1 VIECHAVT
9 VVLDGKTILDG
20 ANLTLARGEVVS
32 LTGPSGA
39 GKTTL
44 LRAIAGLDPLT
55 GGRVYVGGRDVTGE
69 PTHRRGIGLVFQDNQ
84 LFPHLDVAG
93 NVGYAMRTAGAA
105 SDEIVRRV
113 ADLLALVGLEGFGP
127 RSVERLSGGEAKRV
141 AVARSLAAD
150 PEVLLLDEPL
160 TGLDAALHDRML
172 ADLAAVLGARNTTV
186 LHVTPDLHEAAVLSS
201 RSVDVRDVQRGG
213 ARVLST
219 EDVLPLRLRVL
230 RDGTP
235 SRDPRYPEDDLDGT
249 VHLGTVR
256 DGRVVATST
265 WLPRPCPVAP
275 DERAVQLRGMAVDPA
290 LQGSGVGRAL
300 LRAGTAR
307 AHDGGATLVWA
318 RARDTA
324 LGFYSSE
331 GFETVG
337 DAFMDDST
345 GLSHHLVLLRL
356 AP

>member
-1 VIECHAVT
+1 MIECRGVT
-9 VVLDGKTILDG
+9 VVVDGRTIVDDADL
-20 ANLTLARGEVVS
+20 AVARGERVS
-32 LTGPSGA
+32 LTGPSGS

-44 LRAIAGLDPLT
+44 LRAIAGLDPLA
-55 GGRVYVGGRDVTGE
+55 GGRISVGGRDVTDA
-69 PTHRRGIGLVFQDNQ
+69 PAHRRGVGLVFQDNQ

-93 NVGYAMRTAGAA
+93 NVGYALRTAGAPPA
-105 SDEIVRRV
+105 GVARRV
-113 ADLLALVGLEGFGP
+113 GELLDLVGLPGFGG
-127 RSVERLSGGEAKRV
+127 RTVDRLSGGEAKRV

-160 TGLDAALHDRML
+160 TGLDAELHDRML
-172 ADLAAVLGARNTTV
+172 ADLATVLAARNTTV
-186 LHVTPDLHEAAVLSS
+186 LHVTHDLREAAALSS
-201 RSVDVRDVQRGG
+201 RSVDIRDLQRRA

-219 EDVLPLRLRVL
+219 DEVLPLRMRVL

-249 VHLGTVR
+249 VHLGTVH

-290 LQGSGVGRAL
+290 LQGTGVGRAL

-307 AHDGGATLVWA
+307 AREGGASLVWA

-324 LGFYSSE
+324 LGFYSAE

-337 DAFMDDST
+337 DAFIDDST

>member
-1 VIECHAVT
+1 VIECRGIT
-9 VVLDGKTILDG
+9 VVLDGRTILDG
-20 ANLTLARGEVVS
+20 ADLNVARGERVS
-32 LTGPSGA
+32 LTGPSGS

-44 LRAIAGLDPLT
+44 LRAIAGLDPLAR
-55 GGRVYVGGRDVTGE
+55 GRVVVGGRDVTDL
-69 PTHRRGIGLVFQDNQ
+69 PTHRRGVGLVFQDNQ

-93 NVGYAMRTAGAA
+93 NVGYALRTMGMPSGDAT
-105 SDEIVRRV
+105 RRV
-113 ADLLALVGLEGFGP
+113 ADLLALVGLADFGA
-127 RSVERLSGGEAKRV
+127 RQVDRLSGGEAKRV
-141 AVARSLAAD
+141 AVARSLAAAPD
-150 PEVLLLDEPL
+150 VLLLDEPL
-160 TGLDAALHDRML
+160 TGLDTALHDRML
-172 ADLAAVLGARNTTV
+172 ADLAAVFAAGGTTV
-186 LHVTPDLHEAAVLSS
+186 LHVTHDLGEAAALSS
-201 RSVDVRDVQRGG
+201 RSVDIRDLQHGS
-213 ARVLST
+213 ARVLAT
-219 EDVLPLRLRVL
+219 DDVLPLRMRVL

-275 DERAVQLRGMAVDPA
+275 GERAVQLRGMAVDPA
-290 LQGSGVGRAL
+290 LQGTGVGRTL
-300 LRAGTAR
+300 LRAGTGRAR
-307 AHDGGATLVWA
+307 RDGATLVWA

-324 LGFYSSE
+324 LGFYSAE

-337 DAFMDDST
+337 DAFIDEST